1 MDSMVTHFPRGLV
14 IFRPPR
20 GNDLA
25 TPMDFMETHFPMGLV
40 IFPQPKNEAWEWILF
55 MGTHFHKDSEI
66 LALSKGNSRILLNYN
81 YMIIISRKIILN
93 NSIIITIM
101 LLREMANVVQLLFS
115 LVSYFLIKDGK
126 TWNEMGLVQ
135 TCSDLSRLVQI
146 CPELFRLVQTCRH
159 LFSFLGCILYKLKR
173 KKWSSPFLCSV
184 KMKKKLH
191 CDILRK
197 KPYHK

>member
-55 MGTHFHKDSEI
+55 MGTHFHKDLGI
-66 LALSKGNSRILLNYN
+66 LALSKGNNYYSRILNLT
-81 YMIIISRKIILN
+81 KIILN
-93 NSIIITIM
+93 IIINIM

-135 TCSDLSRLVQI
+135 TCSDLSRI
-146 CPELFRLVQTCRH
+146 VQTCPDMSPP
-159 LFSFLGCILYKLKR
+159 LFISWLYTLQT
-173 KKWSSPFLCSV
+173 
-184 KMKKKLH
+184 
-191 CDILRK
+191 
-197 KPYHK
+197 